1 MHAVVSLCKKP
12 GLSCPKAGVIVPQ
25 NRGYRAPN
33 FFCPCTISSIYNGF
47 YQLHAFIR
55 PNKIYKIDNAPA
67 RLTATGRLLEF
78 LAFGI
83 LLNTKT
89 SAERP
94 YAELPPHR

>member
-1 MHAVVSLCKKP
+1 MQKAGVIVPQSRGYRAPKP
-12 GLSCPKAGVIVPQ
+12 GLSCPK
-25 NRGYRAPN
+25 
-33 FFCPCTISSIYNGF
+33 FFSACTISSIYNGF

>member
-1 MHAVVSLCKKP
+1 MQKT
-12 GLSCPKAGVIVPQ
+12 GVIVPQ
-25 NRGYRAPN
+25 NRGYRAPKPGLSCPK
-33 FFCPCTISSIYNGF
+33 FFSAPLTISSIYNGF
-47 YQLHAFIR
+47 YQLHAFMR

-83 LLNTKT
+83 LLDTKT